1 MADSGQRLEG
11 VHVTITDVASDVSGT
26 VVDAEGRGVA
36 HATVLIIPDSPEF
49 RTRVSRR
56 FGRTSTDAKGRY
68 RYRGLPPGEYRVV
81 ASTLDDSDVYR
92 RDLLQQLFDAGVLL
106 RLDAL
111 ATRVIDLRLTP
122 IATLRRTSA
131 R

>member
-1 MADSGQRLEG
+1 
-11 VHVTITDVASDVSGT
+11 
-26 VVDAEGRGVA
+26 
-36 HATVLIIPDSPEF
+36 
-49 RTRVSRR
+49 
-56 FGRTSTDAKGRY
+56 
-68 RYRGLPPGEYRVV
+68 V
-81 ASTLDDSDVYR
+81 ASTLDESDVYR
-92 RDLLQQLFDAGVLL
+92 RDFLQQLFDAGVLL